1 MLLFAAAR
9 AQLVG
14 EVIMPALRE
23 GQIVIADRFSDSSLA
38 YQGGAR
44 GLEKDSVVMAQYL
57 ATGGLEPD
65 LKILLD
71 LPIEAALQRRMADS
85 HQVNRLDREAVQ
97 FHSRV
102 RDAYHL
108 LVEADRARWRVID
121 ANRAEED
128 VWSEVWLAVAS
139 SELLA
144 KVPNP
149 ALTERA
155 RGRPK

>member
-1 MLLFAAAR
+1 
-9 AQLVG
+9 
-14 EVIMPALRE
+14 
-23 GQIVIADRFSDSSLA
+23 
-38 YQGGAR
+38 
-44 GLEKDSVVMAQYL
+44 
-57 ATGGLEPD
+57 
-65 LKILLD
+65 
-71 LPIEAALQRRMADS
+71 
-85 HQVNRLDREAVQ
+85 
-97 FHSRV
+97 
-102 RDAYHL
+102 L

-149 ALTERA
+149 TLTERA